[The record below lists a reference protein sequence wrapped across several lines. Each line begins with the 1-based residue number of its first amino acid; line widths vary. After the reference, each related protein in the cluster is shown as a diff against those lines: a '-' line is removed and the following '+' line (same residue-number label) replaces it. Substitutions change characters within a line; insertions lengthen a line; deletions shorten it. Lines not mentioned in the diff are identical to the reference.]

1 LKTWRSQQKCC
12 DQKGNGNVLW
22 RGNEAVTAD
31 EELKSFPDR
40 QVAVGL
46 VANGNKDF

>member
-1 LKTWRSQQKCC
+1 MKMSC
-12 DQKGNGNVLW
+12 G
-22 RGNEAVTAD
+22 GNEAVTAD

-46 VANGNKDF
+46 VANGNKDFELMRL

>member
-1 LKTWRSQQKCC
+1 MAIEMSC
-12 DQKGNGNVLW
+12 G
-22 RGNEAVTAD
+22 GNEAVTAA

-46 VANGNKDF
+46 VPNGNKDF